1 MVMNKLLKNRIT
13 LFFTMCFILST
24 GSSFS
29 QELTKED
36 NALLFNDIGQKQ
48 IVALGDATH
57 TDYTASK
64 FRVDL
69 IKELV
74 EKHNFSIIGIESNL
88 FEVYKAFEA
97 FKTNGNIAD
106 MNNSLYPVI
115 KNNELDKLF
124 FFLKEQSEKGN
135 NVRVLGF
142 DPNFSGENRYETFME
157 GIQQN
162 LDNTQMEC
170 KDISF
175 VDFSK
180 HFKKLIPTNLKALLR
195 TKKDYR
201 IVHDYLT
208 CYLDNV
214 STTDENEYFNK
225 TIYNIKTS
233 LGNKLEKKNSKG
245 KTNGNKRDSVMFSN
259 IVYLKNKYPNEK
271 MILFGSSTHFIK
283 SPETINSKF
292 MQNDRVTLGKRLHD
306 KFQEDY
312 FFIAY
317 TGISGN
323 TRGFHGK
330 KKKLK
335 ELIPNSIENTVNEKY
350 DSKIEIMYLSKN
362 RDKAMFDEAIYSRIM
377 GNTFLEMEISSTL
390 DGLFFIRNSNIE

>member
-1 MVMNKLLKNRIT
+1 MNKIFKKSIT
-13 LFFTMCFILST
+13 FFFTMCFVLSNN
-24 GSSFS
+24 SAFS

-36 NALLFNDIGQKQ
+36 NDLLFSDIGQKQ

-88 FEVYKAFEA
+88 FEVYKAFED
-97 FKTNGNIAD
+97 FKKTGNISE
-106 MNNSLYPVI
+106 MNSSLYPVVR
-115 KNNELDKLF
+115 NNELDKLF
-124 FFLKEQSEKGN
+124 YYLKEQNEKGN
-135 NVRVLGF
+135 HIKVYGF

-162 LDNTQMEC
+162 LDNTEMEC

-175 VDFSK
+175 EDFSK

-214 STTDENEYFNK
+214 SATDENEYFNK
-225 TIYNIKTS
+225 TLFNIKTS

-245 KTNGNKRDSVMFSN
+245 KTNGNKRDSVMFDN
-259 IVYLKNKYPNEK
+259 IIYLKNKYPNEK

-283 SPETINSKF
+283 SPKTINSKF
-292 MQNDRVTLGKRLHD
+292 MQNDRVTLGERLSN
-306 KFQEDY
+306 KFNNDY

-323 TRGFHGK
+323 TRGFYGK
-330 KKKLK
+330 KQKLK
-335 ELIPNSIENTVNEKY
+335 KLIPNSIEKTVDEEY
-350 DSKIEIMYLSKN
+350 DSNTEIMYLSVN
-362 RDKAMFDEAIYSRIM
+362 RDKSILDEAVYSRIM
-377 GNTFLEMEISSTL
+377 GNTFLEMDISNNV
-390 DGLFFIRNSNIE
+390 DGLFFIRNSNLE

>member
-1 MVMNKLLKNRIT
+1 
-13 LFFTMCFILST
+13 MCFVLNT
-24 GSSFS
+24 NSSFS

-36 NALLFNDIGQKQ
+36 NALLFSDISQKQ

-74 EKHNFSIIGIESNL
+74 EKYNFSIIGIESNL

-162 LDNTQMEC
+162 LDNTEMEC

-175 VDFSK
+175 EDFSK

-225 TIYNIKTS
+225 TLYNIKTS
-233 LGNKLEKKNSKG
+233 LGNKLEEKNSKG

-283 SPETINSKF
+283 SPKTINSKF
-292 MQNDRVTLGKRLHD
+292 MQNDRVTLGDRLSK

-323 TRGFHGK
+323 TRGFYGK

-335 ELIPNSIENTVNEKY
+335 ELIPNSIESMVDEKY
-350 DSKIEIMYLSKN
+350 NADAEIMYLSKN
-362 RDKAMFDEAIYSRIM
+362 RDKSILDEAIYSRIM
-377 GNTFLEMEISSTL
+377 GNTFLEMDISRNV
-390 DGLFFIRNSNIE
+390 DGLFLIRNNNME

>member
-1 MVMNKLLKNRIT
+1 MNKILKKSIT
-13 LFFTMCFILST
+13 LFFTMCFALST
-24 GSSFS
+24 NSSFS

-36 NALLFNDIGQKQ
+36 KDLLYSDIEQKQ

-74 EKHNFSIIGIESNL
+74 EKHDFTIIGIESNL

-97 FKTNGNIAD
+97 FKTTENIAD
-106 MNNSLYPVI
+106 MNSSLYTAV

-124 FFLKEQSEKGN
+124 FFLKEQNEKGN
-135 NVRVLGF
+135 NVKVYGF
-142 DPNFSGENRYETFME
+142 DPNLSGDDSYKIFTE

-162 LDNTQMEC
+162 LNNTEMKC

-175 VDFSK
+175 EDFSK
-180 HFKKLIPTNLKALLR
+180 HLKRLLPTNLKALLR

-208 CYLDNV
+208 CYFDIV
-214 STTDENEYFNK
+214 SATNDNEYFNN
-225 TIYNIKTS
+225 YLFNIKTS
-233 LGNKLEKKNSKG
+233 LGKKLEGKMSKI
-245 KTNGNKRDSVMFSN
+245 NKSHIIRDSLMFEN
-259 IVYLKNKYPNEK
+259 IVYIRNKYPNEK
-271 MILFGSSTHFIK
+271 MILFGSSTHFK
-283 SPETINSKF
+283 RNVKATNSKF
-292 MQNDRVTLGKRLHD
+292 AQNSGWINLGERLS
-306 KFQEDY
+306 KEFQDDY

-323 TRGFHGK
+323 TRGFYGK
-330 KKKLK
+330 KQKLK
-335 ELIPNSIENTVNEKY
+335 KLIPNSIERMVDEKY
-350 DSKIEIMYLSKN
+350 DENIDIMYLSKN
-362 RDKAMFDEAIYSRIM
+362 RDKAILDEAVYSRLM
-377 GNTFLEMEISSTL
+377 GNTFYEIDLTKTV
-390 DGLFFIRNSNIE
+390 DGLFFIRNNNTD

>member
-1 MVMNKLLKNRIT
+1 MNKIFKKSIT
-13 LFFTMCFILST
+13 FFFTMCFVLSNN
-24 GSSFS
+24 SSFS

-36 NALLFNDIGQKQ
+36 NDLLFNDIGQKQ

-88 FEVYKAFEA
+88 FEVYKAFED
-97 FKTNGNIAD
+97 FKKTGNISE
-106 MNNSLYPVI
+106 MNSSLYPVVR
-115 KNNELDKLF
+115 NNELDKLF
-124 FFLKEQSEKGN
+124 YYLKEQNEKGN
-135 NVRVLGF
+135 HIKVYGF

-162 LDNTQMEC
+162 LDNTEMEC

-175 VDFSK
+175 EDFSK

-214 STTDENEYFNK
+214 SATDENEYFNK
-225 TIYNIKTS
+225 TLFNIKTS

-245 KTNGNKRDSVMFSN
+245 KTNGNKRDSVMFDN
-259 IVYLKNKYPNEK
+259 IIYLKNKYPNEK

-283 SPETINSKF
+283 SPKTINSKF
-292 MQNDRVTLGKRLHD
+292 MQNDRVTLGERLSN
-306 KFQEDY
+306 KFNNDY

-323 TRGFHGK
+323 TRGFYGK
-330 KKKLK
+330 KQKLK
-335 ELIPNSIENTVNEKY
+335 KLIPNSIEKTVDEEY
-350 DSKIEIMYLSKN
+350 DSNTEIMYLSVN
-362 RDKAMFDEAIYSRIM
+362 RDKSILDEAVYSRIM
-377 GNTFLEMEISSTL
+377 GNTFLEMDISNNV
-390 DGLFFIRNSNIE
+390 DGLFFIRNSNME

>member
-1 MVMNKLLKNRIT
+1 MNKIFKKSIT
-13 LFFTMCFILST
+13 LFFTMCFVLSNN
-24 GSSFS
+24 SSFS

-74 EKHNFSIIGIESNL
+74 EKYNFSIIGIESNL

-97 FKTNGNIAD
+97 FKINGNIAD
-106 MNNSLYPVI
+106 MNSSLYYVVRS
-115 KNNELDKLF
+115 NELDKLF
-124 FFLKEQSEKGN
+124 YYLKEQNEKGN
-135 NVRVLGF
+135 NVKVYGF
-142 DPNFSGENRYETFME
+142 DPNFSGDNTHETFTKA
-157 GIQQN
+157 IQAN
-162 LDNTQMEC
+162 LNHVEMEC
-170 KDISF
+170 KDISPE
-175 VDFSK
+175 DFSK

-225 TIYNIKTS
+225 TLYNIKTS

-271 MILFGSSTHFIK
+271 MILFGSSTHFQRNVK
-283 SPETINSKF
+283 ATKSKF
-292 MQNDRVTLGKRLHD
+292 AQNSGWINLGERLSKQFHD
-306 KFQEDY
+306 DY

-323 TRGFHGK
+323 TRGFYGK
-330 KKKLK
+330 KQKLK
-335 ELIPNSIENTVNEKY
+335 KLIPNSIEKTVDEKY
-350 DSKIEIMYLSKN
+350 DSNIEIMYLSKN
-362 RDKAMFDEAIYSRIM
+362 RDKEILDQAVYSRFK
-377 GNTFLEMEISSTL
+377 GNTFYEIDLNSTV
-390 DGLFFIRNSNIE
+390 DGLFFIRNSNLE